1 MVVVVQS
8 LLVLKGKEKQEP
20 ADKNTSLSLARER
33 GGAAMTFRHVRW
45 LLALH
50 YSPPL
55 HKWPFIIQVKDTSSD
70 EFRFPLHQ

>member
-1 MVVVVQS
+1 MLVVVVQS
-8 LLVLKGKEKQEP
+8 LLVLLL
-20 ADKNTSLSLARER
+20 LSL

>member
-1 MVVVVQS
+1 MMVVVVQS

-50 YSPPL
+50 YSPP
-55 HKWPFIIQVKDTSSD
+55 PT
-70 EFRFPLHQ
+70 